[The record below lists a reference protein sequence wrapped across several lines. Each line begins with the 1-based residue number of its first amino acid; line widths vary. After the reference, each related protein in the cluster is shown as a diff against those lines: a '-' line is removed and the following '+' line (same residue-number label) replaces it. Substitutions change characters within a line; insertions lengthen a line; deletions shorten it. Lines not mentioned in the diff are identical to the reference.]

1 MNNSHVKKME
11 PKEER
16 MKKINDP
23 EVEQLSNLN
32 RKLKEVIESN
42 RTRTRTIKSKS

>member
-23 EVEQLSNLN
+23 EVEQVSDLN

-42 RTRTRTIKSKS
+42 RTRIRRIKSKS

>member
-23 EVEQLSNLN
+23 GVEQHSDLN

-42 RTRTRTIKSKS
+42 RTRIRRIKSKS